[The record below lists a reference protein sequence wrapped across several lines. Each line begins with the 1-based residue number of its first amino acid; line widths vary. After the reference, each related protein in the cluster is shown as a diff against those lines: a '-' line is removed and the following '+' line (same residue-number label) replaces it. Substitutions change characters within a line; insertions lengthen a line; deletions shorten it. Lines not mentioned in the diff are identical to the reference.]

1 MKTSPKID
9 EKINQEQ
16 PANTKREPYQTPDII
31 YEGVISIRAGS
42 PISFTVPGDP
52 FGSEGG

>member
-1 MKTSPKID
+1 MDNSPKID
-9 EKINQEQ
+9 EKKVQEQ